1 MMELL
6 KSKRKIYTTLFLLMF
21 LIVYTSAQQSL
32 EGLWKT
38 GKEET
43 LIKIFYSN
51 EQLIGK
57 IKSSNNEQAEIG
69 KIILK
74 DLESEGNK
82 WVGKIYAVKRKEWY
96 SVKIVPQK
104 EKLDLKIGSGIF
116 SKTLEW
122 KRESRRKE

>member
-1 MMELL
+1 MELL

-21 LIVYTSAQQSL
+21 SVVYTSAQQSL

-38 GKEET
+38 GIEET

-74 DLESEGNK
+74 DLQSEGNK

>member
-1 MMELL
+1 MELL
-6 KSKRKIYTTLFLLMF
+6 KIRMKVLTTFFLLMF
-21 LIVYTSAQQSL
+21 SIVYTSAQQSL

-43 LIKIFYSN
+43 LIEISYLN

-57 IKSSNNEQAEIG
+57 IKSSKNEQAEIG

-74 DLESEGNK
+74 NLQSEGNK

-104 EKLDLKIGSGIF
+104 EKLDLKIGSGLF

-122 KRESRRKE
+122 KIVRIF

>member
-1 MMELL
+1 MELL
-6 KSKRKIYTTLFLLMF
+6 KIKMKVLTTFFLLMF
-21 LIVYTSAQQSL
+21 TIVYTSAQQSL

-43 LIKIFYSN
+43 LIEISYLN

-57 IKSSNNEQAEIG
+57 IKSSKNEQAEIG

-74 DLESEGNK
+74 NLQSEGKK

-104 EKLDLKIGSGIF
+104 EKLDLKIGSGLF

-122 KRESRRKE
+122 KIVRIF

>member
-6 KSKRKIYTTLFLLMF
+6 KIKMKVLTTFFLLMF
-21 LIVYTSAQQSL
+21 SIVYTSAQQSL

-43 LIKIFYSN
+43 LIEISYSN

-57 IKSSNNEQAEIG
+57 IKSSKNEQAEIG

-74 DLESEGNK
+74 NLQSEGNK
-82 WVGKIYAVKRKEWY
+82 WIGKIYAIKRKEWY

-104 EKLDLKIGSGIF
+104 EKLDLKIGSGLF

-122 KRESRRKE
+122 KRES

>member
-6 KSKRKIYTTLFLLMF
+6 KIKMKVLTTFFLLMF
-21 LIVYTSAQQSL
+21 SIVYTSAQQSL

-43 LIKIFYSN
+43 LIEISYLN

-57 IKSSNNEQAEIG
+57 IKSSKNEQAEIG

-74 DLESEGNK
+74 NLQSEGNK

-104 EKLDLKIGSGIF
+104 EKLDLKIGSGLF

-122 KRESRRKE
+122 KIVRIF

>member
-21 LIVYTSAQQSL
+21 SVVYTSAQQSL

-43 LIKIFYSN
+43 LIEISYSN

-57 IKSSNNEQAEIG
+57 IKSSKNEQAEIG

-74 DLESEGNK
+74 NLQSEGNK

-104 EKLDLKIGSGIF
+104 EKLDLKIGSGLF

-122 KRESRRKE
+122 KRES

>member
-6 KSKRKIYTTLFLLMF
+6 KIKMKVLTTFFLLMF
-21 LIVYTSAQQSL
+21 SIVYTSAQQSL

-43 LIKIFYSN
+43 LIEISYLN

-57 IKSSNNEQAEIG
+57 IKSSKNEQAEIG

-74 DLESEGNK
+74 NLQSEGKK

-104 EKLDLKIGSGIF
+104 EKLDLKIGSGLF

-122 KRESRRKE
+122 KIVRIF